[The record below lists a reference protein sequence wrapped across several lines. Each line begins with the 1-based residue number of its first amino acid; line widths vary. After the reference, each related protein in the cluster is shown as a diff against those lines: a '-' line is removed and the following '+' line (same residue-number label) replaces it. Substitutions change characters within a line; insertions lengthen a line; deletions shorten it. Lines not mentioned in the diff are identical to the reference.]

1 MSTAIHYH
9 YTPLPFTQVTINDPF
24 WSPRIETNRTVTVG
38 YDFQKSEE
46 TGRLTNFDKA
56 AGRMA
61 GDHEGIFFNDSDV
74 FKIMEGAA
82 YALHLHPDP
91 ALDQYLDNLIARIA
105 AAQEPDGY
113 LYTARTIAERNGTPE
128 TLKADR
134 EGLTRWSHLLV
145 SHELYNIGHM
155 YEGAVAHYQATGKRG
170 FLDVALKSANLVDEV
185 FGPDKRRD
193 VPGHQEIEMGLVKLY
208 RVTGDERYLRLAKF
222 FLDERGHYYHGRQ
235 PYGNHGDPAYTQDH
249 LPVTEQDEA
258 LGHAVRAVYMYSGMA
273 DVAALTGE
281 QAYIDALGRIWD
293 NVVSKK
299 LYLTGGIGARH
310 HGEAFGSNYELP
322 NATAYNETCAAI
334 ANVFWNQRMFQLH
347 GDAKY
352 IDVLERS
359 LYNGFLP
366 GIAFSGD
373 RFFYVNPLEFDGT
386 YEFNRDN
393 SFVRMPWFNCSC
405 CPTNVVRVFPSLGGY
420 LYAQGNAPGNDQGN
434 GAGGERLYVNLFM
447 GSQTTVEIAG
457 TPIEITQE
465 TTYPWAGTIKL
476 TVQPERA
483 TTFTLCLRIPGW
495 AQGQPVPSD
504 LYHYIDAT
512 MESAI
517 LTVNGATVALALHQ
531 GYATITRTWQ
541 LGDLVELVL
550 PMPVR
555 RVACHPAVHD
565 NVGKV
570 ALERGPLVYCAE
582 GIDNGGHVLS
592 AILDDNA
599 KLAAKF
605 VPDLLHGVV
614 VIRTQQPI
622 GNLTFVPYYAWAQ
635 RGVGEM
641 TVWLQRGTA

>member
-1 MSTAIHYH
+1 MSTAVRYQ
-9 YTPLPFTQVTINDPF
+9 YTPLPFTHVTINDDF
-24 WSPRIETNRTVTVG
+24 WSPRMETNRTVTIG
-38 YDFQKSEE
+38 YDFAKSEE

-56 AGRMA
+56 AGRLA
-61 GDHEGIFFNDSDV
+61 GGHEGIFFNDSDV
-74 FKIMEGAA
+74 FKIIEGAA
-82 YALHLHPDP
+82 YSLSLHPDP
-91 ALDQYLDNLIARIA
+91 ALDHYLDTLIERIA

-128 TLKADR
+128 KLKADR
-134 EGLTRWSHLLV
+134 EGVTRWSHLRV
-145 SHELYNIGHM
+145 SHELYNVGHL
-155 YEGAVAHYQATGKRG
+155 YEAAVAHYLATGKRAL
-170 FLDVALKSANLVDEV
+170 LDVALRNADLIDET

-208 RVTGDERYLRLAKF
+208 RITGEERYLRLAKF
-222 FLDERGHYYHGRQ
+222 FLDERGHYNNGRQ
-235 PYGNHGDPAYTQDH
+235 RYGNYGDEAYTQDH

-281 QAYIDALGRIWD
+281 QAYIDAIGRIWD
-293 NVVSKK
+293 NVVGKK

-310 HGEAFGSNYELP
+310 HGEAFGTNYELP

-366 GIAFSGD
+366 GISFSGD
-373 RFFYVNPLEFDGT
+373 RFFYVNPLEFDGE
-386 YEFNRDN
+386 YRFNRDD
-393 SFVRMPWFNCSC
+393 SLVRMPWFGCSC

-420 LYAQGNAPGNDQGN
+420 LYAHRAD
-434 GAGGERLYVNLFM
+434 RLYVNLFM
-447 GSQTTVEIAG
+447 SSQTTVEFNG
-457 TPIEITQE
+457 TPVQVTQ
-465 TTYPWAGTIKL
+465 TTHYPWDGTITL
-476 TVQPERA
+476 TLQPQQP

-495 AQGQPVPSD
+495 VQGQPVPSD
-504 LYHYIDAT
+504 LYHYLDHT
-512 MESAI
+512 NEPLS
-517 LTVNGATVALALHQ
+517 LKVNGQPVALRLQQ
-531 GYATITRTWQ
+531 GYALIDHTWHA
-541 LGDLVELVL
+541 GDVVELTL

-555 RVACHPAVHD
+555 RVLCHPAVSD

-582 GIDNGGHVLS
+582 GIDNDGHVLDRV
-592 AILDDNA
+592 LDDEA
-599 KLAAKF
+599 TIATHFA
-605 VPDLLHGVV
+605 PDLLHGVV
-614 VIRTQQPI
+614 VIQAT
-622 GNLTFVPYYAWAQ
+622 GATGALTLVPYYAWAH

-641 TVWLQRGTA
+641 AVWFQRG